1 MRFGRVWDRLVI
13 SCGSD
18 TASGCSESAM
28 WSWALFGR
36 GVLLGTLQGV
46 HGVAWRQCGS
56 LLVGSLWC
64 GMVCVLGLSAMWSPA
79 NPRLAHKDS
88 SNDPH
93 IIHHLG
99 PTDPSGHRRP
109 RWPTKKW
116 SSPPGESWMW
126 TICQNNGSGFH
137 RQRNRPFAWS
147 ALAPLSSSVG
157 RRRIH
162 ITHVWPQFIQSTLWW
177 K

>member
-46 HGVAWRQCGS
+46 HGVAWRRC
-56 LLVGSLWC
+56 GSLWC
-64 GMVCVLGLSAMWSPA
+64 GMVCVLGLSAMCSPA

-109 RWPTKKW
+109 RWPTKKVELYSGW
-116 SSPPGESWMW
+116 ELDVDNLPKQRIWIPSPADSPVCME
-126 TICQNNGSGFH
+126 CSG
-137 RQRNRPFAWS
+137 AT
-147 ALAPLSSSVG
+147 SSVG

-162 ITHVWPQFIQSTLWW
+162 ITHVWPQFNMSTLWW
-177 K
+177 WK